1 VFFTTT
7 GLLGLVF
14 AGFVTLVLVLR
25 IVRRSRR
32 RRFDPPM
39 DVDFSMAELHEM
51 RAKGLVT
58 AEEFERLKQTVL
70 VRSQAREATR
80 LEALSQ
86 KRPVGA
92 PGFQVIQEPPP
103 LPPLAAPAPPAP
115 PLPPDDSSRD
125 AR

>member
-1 VFFTTT
+1 VFFSTTA
-7 GLLGLVF
+7 LLGLVF
-14 AGFVTLVLVLR
+14 AGFVALVLVLR
-25 IVRRSRR
+25 IVRRARR

-39 DVDFSMAELHEM
+39 NVDFSMVELNDM

-58 AEEFERLKQTVL
+58 ADEFERLKQTVL
-70 VRSQAREATR
+70 VRSQAREAMR

-92 PGFQVIQEPPP
+92 PGFQVIQNPPP
-103 LPPLAAPAPPAP
+103 LPPLAAPAPP
-115 PLPPDDSSRD
+115 PDDSSRD